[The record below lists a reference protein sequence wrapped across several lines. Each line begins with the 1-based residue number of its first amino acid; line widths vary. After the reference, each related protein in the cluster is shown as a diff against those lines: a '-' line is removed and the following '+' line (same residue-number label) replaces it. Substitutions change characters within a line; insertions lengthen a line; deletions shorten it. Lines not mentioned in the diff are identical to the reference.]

1 MISFNS
7 FSRCNLMIVCF
18 VCFAFVS
25 SGQSKKEQILT
36 LSNKIDSLNSVLNN
50 ERSLSL
56 EKITKLNF
64 KSDSIEKKLNTTK
77 AELLKIS
84 KDFDKQKVENESL
97 SIGFK
102 QLESE
107 LISLK
112 KENAKL
118 KLDSLTKNR
127 FKDIDKERLI
137 SINNKPLVL
146 FPFEIFEIMTFS
158 GVVTGSLNA
167 SLDFFISDTGEQFS
181 FLDNNNIIEMDE
193 LDFEEDPKT
202 GFLIM
207 KGEVAH
213 VLLKCDCDE
222 ENLRRSLVKNRKYKV
237 IYSFKSDSELWRKPF
252 PTESSDGYYIVDILE
267 LNQSFERE
275 KEWGN

>member
-18 VCFAFVS
+18 VCFASVS

>member
-1 MISFNS
+1 
-7 FSRCNLMIVCF
+7 MIVCF